1 MLEIFIS
8 HSSRDR
14 EIASKLI
21 QVLRNS
27 LNISSQNIRCTSVPG
42 YKLKGGV
49 NTDETLREEV
59 GSCKVMIGI
68 ISISSLESVYVLF
81 ELGARWGMKLPFKPI
96 VYDDQVFKEIKGP
109 LNNLHIINISND
121 SEVFQLLEEVSN
133 DLGKEM
139 AHSSTYFEDIKLM
152 QKSISTLPINIK
164 DNKSKE
170 DIQLDFSDEEAT
182 LLLESSQ
189 DSSGRIAVIKTKDGL
204 SIQTNGKSFCNSHD
218 GRLRAQWQKA
228 IDNLHEKGF
237 IDASDSSSGV
247 FYINSNGYQ
256 ISDQHTK

>member
-27 LNISSQNIRCTSVPG
+27 LNISSQEIRCTSVPG
-42 YKLKGGV
+42 YKLQGGV

-68 ISISSLESVYVLF
+68 ISISSLESIYVLF
-81 ELGARWGMKLPFKPI
+81 ELGARWGMKLPFKPV
-96 VYDDQVFKEIKGP
+96 VYDDQIFKEIKGP

-121 SEVFQLLEEVSN
+121 SEVFQLLEEIAH
-133 DLGKEM
+133 DLGREI

-152 QKSISTLPINIK
+152 QKSISSQPYKIK
-164 DNKSKE
+164 VDEPEE

-182 LLLESSQ
+182 
-189 DSSGRIAVIKTKDGL
+189 
-204 SIQTNGKSFCNSHD
+204 
-218 GRLRAQWQKA
+218 
-228 IDNLHEKGF
+228 
-237 IDASDSSSGV
+237 
-247 FYINSNGYQ
+247 
-256 ISDQHTK
+256 